1 MPEPSKGNRRFMSG
15 LDGLRALAVL
25 AVIIYHLNPD
35 WLPGGFFGVGMFFV
49 LSGYLVTDLLMAR
62 RIQTGSF
69 CLKDFWVS
77 RIRRLV
83 PAVLVMLTTVV
94 AWITLTDPSRLVSL
108 RGDVVSTMLYAKN
121 WWLIF
126 HQVSYFES
134 FGPPSPFLHLW
145 SLAVEG
151 QFYLVWPLLLA
162 VMIRLKFR
170 RIYLLGVLTTGIV
183 LSALLMG
190 LYYEPGTDPSRV
202 YYGTD
207 TRVFALLIG
216 ALLAILWPS
225 RRLSDKISASARR
238 ILDITGTVSLGLL
251 LYLLWSV
258 GEYDPFVYRGGLLIL
273 SAVTAVLIA
282 VLAHPAPRLGKWLS
296 WKPLTWIGVRSYGI
310 YLWHYPV
317 IILTNPVVN
326 TNGFNAGRAVLQVT
340 ASILLAALSWRYI
353 EEPIRRG
360 ALRRAWGKIRSKE
373 WNWNRVPVRQ

>member
-282 VLAHPAPRLGKWLS
+282 VLAHPAPVLA
-296 WKPLTWIGVRSYGI
+296 
-310 YLWHYPV
+310 
-317 IILTNPVVN
+317 
-326 TNGFNAGRAVLQVT
+326 NG
-340 ASILLAALSWRYI
+340 
-353 EEPIRRG
+353 
-360 ALRRAWGKIRSKE
+360 
-373 WNWNRVPVRQ
+373 